1 MRTLNLRNIPFISE
15 SAIPWIIWSI
25 AGLYYFFEIIIRTL
39 PSTMSHTLMYIFQIN
54 ATSLSIL
61 TSFFYYIAY
70 VSMQIPAGLMVDRYS
85 VKKVLFFA
93 CLSCVFGFIV
103 FNTTR
108 NFYFAEFC

>member
-1 MRTLNLRNIPFISE
+1 MRTINLRNIPFIPE
-15 SAIPWIIWSI
+15 NAIPWIIWSV

-85 VKKVLFFA
+85 VKKVL
-93 CLSCVFGFIV
+93 
-103 FNTTR
+103 
-108 NFYFAEFC
+108 